1 MKTMWIILIVVSIN
15 SCSHQQQANLETI
28 DNNNDYYKDSLVID
42 SQEIIQGKIEISVAN
57 LNKIIARN
65 ENKISNW
72 ELELANADSV
82 NSIDIQ
88 LHIELL
94 KSRVAIQKERLRR
107 LKSKND

>member
-1 MKTMWIILIVVSIN
+1 MFSCVVQERSSN
-15 SCSHQQQANLETI
+15 ATI
-28 DNNNDYYKDSLVID
+28 DNNNDYNKDSLVID

>member
-1 MKTMWIILIVVSIN
+1 MFSCVVQERSSN
-15 SCSHQQQANLETI
+15 ETI
-28 DNNNDYYKDSLVID
+28 DNNNDYNNDSLVID

-88 LHIELL
+88 LQIELL

>member
-1 MKTMWIILIVVSIN
+1 MFSCVVQERSSN
-15 SCSHQQQANLETI
+15 ETI
-28 DNNNDYYKDSLVID
+28 DNNNDYNKDSLVID